1 MNKLIKLPEIE
12 KEILKKLKQNN
23 IEVPNIEVTRQD
35 LKTFENPQIIKHL
48 YILIVYENGGV
59 CGYTI
64 TDQVSLEISNIH
76 SNEYIIN
83 KLADFII
90 KRWT

>member
-1 MNKLIKLPEIE
+1 MNKLTKFPEIE
-12 KEILKKLKQNN
+12 KEILKKLKEKN

-35 LKTFENPQIIKHL
+35 LKTFENPQIIKYL
-48 YILIVYENGGV
+48 YVLIVYEKGGM

-64 TDQVSLEISNIH
+64 IDQVSLEASNIH
-76 SNEYIIN
+76 SDEYIIN